1 MRTSIRSRCFRCG
14 LSPALRRHPR
24 RRPHRLRSRSLHRL
38 LQRPLLRRRRRL
50 PRPRRRPPTSRQ
62 RLRFLSSGRRRTS
75 RSWLLPPSPPRQESR
90 SDCPVSREGGR
101 PRARFQH
108 RTRSPRQP
116 RMPRAVSWS
125 RPPPRPRRHPV
136 RSPSPARLARP
147 LPCTRRSGR
156 ASRSAPRSPRAC
168 SRSMRQ
174 PSYPGPRD
182 DLGRRERPRRP
193 FSSLGCRGGCA
204 RTHSSVSRCS
214 CSSPSGSQSPPS
226 YAGTAPEWRNG
237 RCL

>member
-1 MRTSIRSRCFRCG
+1 MRTSIRSHCFRCG
-14 LSPALRRHPR
+14 LPPALRRHPR
-24 RRPHRLRSRSLHRL
+24 RRPHRLHSRSLLRL
-38 LQRPLLRRRRRL
+38 LQRLLLRRRRRL
-50 PRPRRRPPTSRQ
+50 PRPRRRPPTPRQ
-62 RLRFLSSGRRRTS
+62 RLRFLSPLRRRTS
-75 RSWLLPPSPPRQESR
+75 RSWLLPPSQPRRESR
-90 SDCPVSREGGR
+90 SDRPVSRDGGR
-101 PRARFQH
+101 RRARSEP
-108 RTRSPRQP
+108 RTRPPRHP
-116 RMPRAVSWS
+116 RMPRAVAWS

-136 RSPSPARLARP
+136 RSPSRLARP
-147 LPCTRRSGR
+147 LPCTRRSVR
-156 ASRSAPRSPRAC
+156 ASRSAPRDPRAC
-168 SRSMRQ
+168 SWSLRQ

-193 FSSLGCRGGCA
+193 FSSLGRRGGCA